1 MVLITDHSLLKTCDP
16 VVVYSKLMKVVDKK
30 ESWENFNK
38 NQPLMKFIAK
48 QNDTA
53 NMNED
58 EEKKFYEG
66 VYECPLF
73 KKD

>member
-1 MVLITDHSLLKTCDP
+1 MVIITDPSLLNTCDP

-30 ESWENFNK
+30 GSWENFNK
-38 NQPLMKFIAK
+38 NQQLMKFIAK

-58 EEKKFYEG
+58 EENKFYEG

-73 KKD
+73 KKH

>member
-1 MVLITDHSLLKTCDP
+1 
-16 VVVYSKLMKVVDKK
+16 MKVVDKK

-38 NQPLMKFIAK
+38 NQQLMKFIAK

-73 KKD
+73 KKH